1 MEQGQGLNLEQAL
14 DLAARTLSAARYRHT
29 LGVAALAEDVARKH
43 GLNLEKARLAA
54 LVHDLAKE
62 IPIEYQLRL
71 AKRWQ
76 ILQYPEDEQAPA
88 VLHGPLAAYWLK
100 KYYGLQDEEV
110 LAAVAHHT
118 LGYPGM
124 SPLEMLIYSADL
136 VEPNRNFPNVDSLR
150 QALYDNIEQGTL
162 ACVEHTLNYLK
173 QGKRMIHP
181 ITRLTHEDLQ
191 RRFKFGAK

>member
-1 MEQGQGLNLEQAL
+1 MGKELGLNIEDAL
-14 DLAARTLSAARYRHT
+14 DLAARSLSAARYCHT
-29 LGVAALAEDVARKH
+29 LGVAALAEDVAQRH
-43 GLNLEKARLAA
+43 GLDPAKARFAA

-71 AKRWQ
+71 ARRWQ
-76 ILQYPEDEQAPA
+76 ILNYPEDEQAPA

-100 KYYGLQDEEV
+100 HYYGLKDQEV

-136 VEPNRNFPNVDSLR
+136 LEPNRKFPHVDSLR

-162 ACVEHTLNYLK
+162 ACVEHTLNYLNES
-173 QGKRMIHP
+173 KRLIHP
-181 ITRLTHEDLQ
+181 LTRLTHEDLQ
-191 RRFKFGAK
+191 RRLKFGA

>member
-1 MEQGQGLNLEQAL
+1 
-14 DLAARTLSAARYRHT
+14 
-29 LGVAALAEDVARKH
+29 
-43 GLNLEKARLAA
+43 KARFAA

-71 AKRWQ
+71 ARRWQ
-76 ILQYPEDEQAPA
+76 ILNYPEDEQAPA

-100 KYYGLQDEEV
+100 HYYGLKDQEV

-136 VEPNRNFPNVDSLR
+136 LEPNRKFPHVDSLR

-162 ACVEHTLNYLK
+162 ACVEHTLNYLNES
-173 QGKRMIHP
+173 KRLIHP
-181 ITRLTHEDLQ
+181 LTRLTHEDLQ
-191 RRFKFGAK
+191 RRLKFGA

>member
-1 MEQGQGLNLEQAL
+1 MGRELGLNIEDAL
-14 DLAARTLSAARYRHT
+14 DLAARSLSAARYCHT
-29 LGVAALAEDVARKH
+29 LGVAALAEDVAQRH
-43 GLNLEKARLAA
+43 GLDPAKARFAA

-71 AKRWQ
+71 ARRWQ
-76 ILQYPEDEQAPA
+76 ILNYPEDEQAPA

-100 KYYGLQDEEV
+100 HYYGLKDEEV

-136 VEPNRNFPNVDSLR
+136 LEPNRKFPHVDSLR

-162 ACVEHTLNYLK
+162 ACVEHTLNYLNE
-173 QGKRMIHP
+173 GKRLIHP
-181 ITRLTHEDLQ
+181 LTRLAHEDLQ
-191 RRFKFGAK
+191 RRLKFGA